1 MGRLTVLVC
10 LALFVLVAA
19 ASVAAS
25 SPGSGGDLPQTP
37 GPVAVDG
44 PPPVTEAHGADD
56 GWHNKAVTVT
66 FTATSSVAAVAGT
79 FVQVDGGAPEAT
91 TEVVVRAPRDHSG
104 DGEHVLSFWSVDVD
118 GRAEAPQTVTVR
130 IDTRP
135 PVVRELRLRPTVL
148 RRVQPFRVSFRLADL
163 SGGARLSYE
172 VRDQYGYLARRV
184 RGIAMKDG
192 RGSIEIRDR
201 YRNGKAWV
209 PGLFRTTLTFTD
221 AAGNRTVTRA
231 LVVRDYHPV
240 RAQVTY
246 KVKGAGKRVALTF
259 DDGGPAWVWE
269 RMLDVLKRYKMH
281 ATFFILGP
289 YVKAAPHAARRTAR
303 EGHGIGSHGWTHAP
317 MTRQGYAG
325 VRRELV
331 SSEAPWWRAA
341 GATPV
346 GWMRPPYGDR
356 NAATVAAAGSAG
368 FKHVV
373 MWDVD
378 PGDWRGYGASTIAAN
393 TLSHVHSGAII
404 GLHVRPTTL
413 AALPTI
419 LRGLRARGY
428 TSVSLPELFH
438 AAGRR

>member
-1 MGRLTVLVC
+1 M
-10 LALFVLVAA
+10 
-19 ASVAAS
+19 
-25 SPGSGGDLPQTP
+25 P
-37 GPVAVDG
+37 GPAALDG

-56 GWHNKAVTVT
+56 GWHNEAVTVT
-66 FTATSSVAAVAGT
+66 FTATSPVAAVADT

-104 DGEHVLSFWSVDVD
+104 DGEHVLTFWSVDAE
-118 GRAEAPQTVTVR
+118 GRTELPQTLTVR

-135 PVVRELRLRPTVL
+135 PVVRELRLRPAVL
-148 RRVQPFRVSFRLADL
+148 HRVQPFRVSFSLADL

-172 VRDQYGYLARRV
+172 VRDQYGYLARRAH
-184 RGIAMKDG
+184 GLALKEG

-201 YRNGKAWV
+201 YKNGKAWV

-240 RAQVTY
+240 RAEVTY
-246 KVKGAGKRVALTF
+246 KVRGAGKRVALTF

-289 YVKAAPHAARRTAR
+289 YVNAAPHAARRTAR
-303 EGHGIGSHGWTHAP
+303 EGHGIGSHGWTHSP
-317 MTRQGYAG
+317 MTTQGYDG
-325 VRRELV
+325 VRRELI

-346 GWMRPPYGDR
+346 GWMRPPYGDH
-356 NAATVAAAGSAG
+356 NGATVAAAGSAG

-378 PGDWRGYGASTIAAN
+378 PGDWRGYGAGTIAAN
-393 TLSHVHSGAII
+393 TLSRVHSGAII
-404 GLHVRPTTL
+404 GLHVRTTTL